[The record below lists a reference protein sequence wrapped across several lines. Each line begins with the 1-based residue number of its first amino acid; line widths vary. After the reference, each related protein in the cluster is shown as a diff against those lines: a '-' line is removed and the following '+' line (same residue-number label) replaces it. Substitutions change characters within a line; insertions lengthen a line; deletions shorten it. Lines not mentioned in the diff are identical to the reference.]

1 MRIVPGKQYIKSYR
15 KLPPKSRDA
24 VDKAL
29 RVFVADPFAP
39 SLRNHPLKGE
49 WAGVRSI
56 DAGFDMRILYTD
68 ESDHTVVLLVDV
80 GTHSQLYG

>member
-1 MRIVPGKQYIKSYR
+1 MRIVPGKQYIKSYK
-15 KLPPKSRDA
+15 KLSKKSREA

-29 RVFVADPFAP
+29 RVFIADPFSP
-39 SLRNHPLKGE
+39 SLRNHSLKGE

-56 DAGFDMRILYTD
+56 DAGFDMRILFTEQDDYTL
-68 ESDHTVVLLVDV
+68 VLLVDV